1 MILGIDASTSVC
13 GWAFSENGKVM
24 DAGFLDISKQKTN
37 KEKTFFV
44 ITELEKNCL
53 LTNVTHI
60 NLEAALSGFMGGG
73 TQQQTIILLARFN
86 AVFEYIISER
96 WNKPVNLL
104 NVSTLRK
111 KVLGKARIKGMKG
124 KDYVKE
130 FLPKIVPNINQFEK
144 INKIGNWDKRN
155 GDTYDAIV
163 ASLYG

>member
-1 MILGIDASTSVC
+1 MTLGIDASTSVV
-13 GWAFSENGKVM
+13 GWAFSANGKVI
-24 DAGFLDISKQKTN
+24 DAGYIDISKQTTN
-37 KEKTFFV
+37 KDKTFFV
-44 ITELEKNCL
+44 IQELEKNPNIQ
-53 LTNVTHI
+53 TVDHI

-86 AVFEYIISER
+86 AIFEYIISER
-96 WNKPVNLL
+96 WNKPVKLL
-104 NVSTLRK
+104 NVSTMRK

-130 FLPKIVPNINQFEK
+130 FLPKVVPNIKQFEK

-163 ASLYG
+163 AALYD

>member
-1 MILGIDASTSVC
+1 MILGLDCSTSVC
-13 GWAFSENGKVM
+13 GWAISKDGNVI
-24 DAGFLDISKQKTN
+24 DAGFVDISKLKTN
-37 KEKTFFV
+37 KEKSFFV
-44 ITELEKNCL
+44 IQELEKNPNIK
-53 LTNVTHI
+53 NVDHI

-86 AVFEYIISER
+86 AIFEYIISER
-96 WNKPVNLL
+96 WNKPVNLV
-104 NVSTLRK
+104 NVSTMRK

-130 FLPKIVPNINQFEK
+130 FLPRIVLNINQFEK